1 MRAGLV
7 IHVRHPGATTRKIR
21 PDERGDLFRSQH
33 FSGRHPGQTFPWGRN
48 GSHRREI
55 LSREGA
61 FRAFRHD
68 GRNALSWTLRMGR
81 HSFKYLVSWNHCCEK
96 VTRKKKVIKI
106 QSKQTNKW
114 QIFKGFSYV
123 VDTHTH
129 THTCPWTNVI
139 NLNKNDLSIWN
150 RRRRYAQKN
159 EMFHFRCNF
168 TLWEF
173 RLKLSYENIFKKWAM
188 PL

>member
-129 THTCPWTNVI
+129 THTLVLEQTS
-139 NLNKNDLSIWN
+139 SIWIKMIY
-150 RRRRYAQKN
+150 RFEIGEGDMRKKTKC
-159 EMFHFRCNF
+159 F
-168 TLWEF
+168 
-173 RLKLSYENIFKKWAM
+173 IFVAIL
-188 PL
+188 PFESSG